1 MSPSLNVPSLKLPIT
16 IPITK
21 RPRQCWNVTYNKTK
35 PKCCMWIVLCYIYFD
50 KVCTVTVKQG
60 WEFAHSLKLL
70 RTNELMWVIR
80 SGRSGQM
87 SDCERISQVAH
98 DKWANMSDSLRSLR
112 RNVRSWANRSGRSL
126 KMSKWTNRSLFE
138 QIAHLLTFLAKKEQ
152 FAPKFDERIPNP
164 AVKKAYVR
172 QRVDMETNAFKV
184 WQITVFKN
192 SVLLILHCCMQK
204 NTVPEVI
211 YYLAKNKLR
220 CKSPRWILGF
230 FLQ

>member
-112 RNVRSWANRSGRSL
+112 RNVRSWANRSGCSV

-138 QIAHLLTFLAKKEQ
+138 QIAHSLTFLAKNERSEIRWANSQHCILFTFLAKKER
-152 FAPKFDERIPNP
+152 FPPKFDERSPNP

-192 SVLLILHCCMQK
+192 SVLL
-204 NTVPEVI
+204 
-211 YYLAKNKLR
+211 
-220 CKSPRWILGF
+220 
-230 FLQ
+230 